1 VSSAAQDAFSYE
13 SSLRRLELTV
23 THKLE
28 GLLHG
33 EFQAP
38 LAGPGFERGES
49 RRYEAGDD
57 ARRIDWNVTARM
69 NEVYVRQTIA
79 DRELETWLVID
90 DSASLDFGTVNRRKR
105 ELALIMAGAFGLLG
119 SRAGNRV
126 GALIFDGGGRQ
137 IIAPRSGRRAVMQ
150 LLLRLDERPVQ
161 AASASLADALRTVRG
176 AARRRGRVVVIS
188 DLIDDGPWASELRPL
203 AARHDVIVA
212 AISDPREWSLP
223 DAGLLTLV
231 DPETGRRLEVQ
242 TSDPRIRDRFD
253 EAAAARRR
261 QVQGSVRSAGA
272 RYLDISTD
280 RDWMID
286 LVNFVTTSRRGA

>member
-1 VSSAAQDAFSYE
+1 MSATSQEAFSYE
-13 SSLRRLELTV
+13 TSLRRLELTV
-23 THKLE
+23 THKLD

-33 EFQAP
+33 EYQSP

-49 RRYEAGDD
+49 RQYEAGDD

-90 DSASLDFGTVNRRKR
+90 ASASLDFGTTNRRKR
-105 ELALIMAGAFGLLG
+105 ELAVIVAGAFGLLG
-119 SRAGNRV
+119 ARSGNRV

-137 IIAPRSGRRAVMQ
+137 IIAPRGGRKAVMQ
-150 LLLRLDERPVQ
+150 LLLRLDQRPVDATQ
-161 AASASLADALRTVRG
+161 ASLADALRTVRG

-188 DLIDDGPWASELRPL
+188 DLIDDGPWSGELRTL

-212 AISDPREWSLP
+212 EVSDPREWSLP
-223 DAGLLTLV
+223 AAGLLTLV

-242 TSDPRIRDRFD
+242 TSDPRVRARFA
-253 EAAAARRR
+253 EAAAGRRR
-261 QVQGSVRSAGA
+261 EVELAVRGSGA
-272 RYLDISTD
+272 RFLDVSTD
-280 RDWMID
+280 RDWMVD